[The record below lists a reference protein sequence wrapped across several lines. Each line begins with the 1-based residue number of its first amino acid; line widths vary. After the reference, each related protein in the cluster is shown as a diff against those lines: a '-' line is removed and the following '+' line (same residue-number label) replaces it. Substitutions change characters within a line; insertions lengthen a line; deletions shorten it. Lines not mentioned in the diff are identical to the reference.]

1 MSHQDEITF
10 QNNGKIVSEEWV
22 QNAFKNKRQ
31 KKDWNKEK
39 FQIKIMNTRKYTILE
54 FWKYSINQGYIQ
66 GDK

>member
-39 FQIKIMNTRKYTILE
+39 FQIKNYEHSKIYNIRILKIQYKSRVYTRR
-54 FWKYSINQGYIQ
+54 
-66 GDK
+66 

>member
-54 FWKYSINQGYIQ
+54 LWKYSINQGYIQ
-66 GDK
+66 GDE